1 VKKSFWNYLLLLSL
15 ISMTGIYACPAYSQ
29 QGKNVGIAN
38 SVEGIVNNYHQ
49 GAPAPERMETGSKVY
64 LNDRILTEKESKVQI
79 VFRDD
84 SVITIGPE
92 SELSIDV
99 NVYDEKTER
108 RESVLSL
115 AKGRVRSVVSKSYS
129 RNNSR
134 FEIHTRTA
142 TAGVRGTEN
151 AVETTENPP
160 DTTVFGIRDTTTT
173 QSTDPNFP
181 DQYPVGPNNGA
192 RFPEGQEPQLFEFEF
207 DDPAF
212 LEVIGDT
219 TIPGSDDIEDDVEMG
234 ALGTNP
240 PDDFQPPEGP
250 EQEIDD
256 LITPPFEQEIEPE
269 PEDEDNHYH
278 DGYDGMGFGMG
289 P

>member
-1 VKKSFWNYLLLLSL
+1 VVNTAWLAEQDEKASVPPLMVMFVVFTVEQFTFSDQLMVMLLFNATPVALF
-15 ISMTGIYACPAYSQ
+15 A
-29 QGKNVGIAN
+29 
-38 SVEGIVNNYHQ
+38 GIVELTA
-49 GAPAPERMETGSKVY
+49 GA
-64 LNDRILTEKESKVQI
+64 
-79 VFRDD
+79 
-84 SVITIGPE
+84 
-92 SELSIDV
+92 
-99 NVYDEKTER
+99 
-108 RESVLSL
+108 
-115 AKGRVRSVVSKSYS
+115 VVSTMTVLGVANTAETLPAASFAHGYS
-129 RNNSR
+129 
-134 FEIHTRTA
+134 
-142 TAGVRGTEN
+142 VY
-151 AVETTENPP
+151 VPP